1 MNTTIT
7 ELNDRF
13 RQGDMKLLQYMIS
26 VGVQALAR
34 SKQVQLIR
42 LVQSFDQFTPDN
54 DPYKEHD
61 FGRVSMDGRD
71 YFWKIDY
78 YDPTE
83 RQHSD
88 DPASPNAT
96 RRVLLLML
104 SSEY

>member
-1 MNTTIT
+1 MNLIA
-7 ELNDRF
+7 ELNDQF
-13 RQGDMKLLQYMIS
+13 RQGDMKLGQYMMS

-42 LVQSFDQFTPDN
+42 LVQSFDSFTSGN
-54 DPYKEHD
+54 DPYGERD
-61 FGRVSMDGRD
+61 FGQVTLDAED

-78 YDPTE
+78 YDATLTH
-83 RQHSD
+83 HSAD
-88 DPASPNAT
+88 CSSPNAT